1 MNISPLPTTS
11 QQDNA
16 KTTAAFQLLKSDLTT
31 TQRRSNQNLLEVLS
45 CSPGLQ
51 ALFLHRGAYWLQG
64 WGIPFLP
71 RLISAFKRFLTGI
84 EIHPGAKIGK
94 GVLICHGLGVV
105 IGETAI
111 VGDGTIIYQNVTLGG
126 TGKETGKRHPTLG
139 KNVVVEPGAKILG
152 NIKIGD
158 NVRICASSVVLQ
170 DVPDNSLLAGIPGR
184 VIYSHFNV
192 ESQLN
197 SELQL
202 DWQAQ
207 VIQNLFKRI
216 KLLEKEVKSLRST
229 DEPVLTKSSTD
240 SQANLCSDSDRLI
253 EEFLDGA
260 GI

>member
-11 QQDNA
+11 QQDNSA
-16 KTTAAFQLLKSDLTT
+16 KTAVFQLLKSDLAN
-31 TQRRSNQNLLEVLS
+31 TQKQSNQNLLELLS

-51 ALFLHRGAYWLQG
+51 ALFLHRGAYWLQSRR
-64 WGIPFLP
+64 IPFLP

-84 EIHPGAKIGK
+84 EIHPGAKIGE
-94 GVLICHGLGVV
+94 GILICHGLGVV

-111 VGDGTIIYQNVTLGG
+111 VGDGTVIYQDVTLGG
-126 TGKETGKRHPTLG
+126 TGKEMGKRHPTLG
-139 KNVVVEPGAKILG
+139 KNVVVEPGVKILG
-152 NIKIGD
+152 NITIGD
-158 NVRICASSVVLQ
+158 NVRICAGSVVLQ
-170 DVPDNSLLAGIPGR
+170 DIPDNSIVSGIPGR
-184 VIYSHFNV
+184 VVYSRFNV

-197 SELQL
+197 SRLQL

-216 KLLEKEVKSLRST
+216 KSLETQVTSLRSAS
-229 DEPVLTKSSTD
+229 EPTLTKSPKD
-240 SQANLCSDSDRLI
+240 CQANPSSDSDRLI

>member
-1 MNISPLPTTS
+1 MNTSPLPTTD
-11 QQDNA
+11 QQENSA
-16 KTTAAFQLLKSDLTT
+16 KTAAVFQLLKSDLTT
-31 TQRRSNQNLLEVLS
+31 TQKRTNQNLLEVLFS
-45 CSPGLQ
+45 SPGLQ

-64 WGIPFLP
+64 WRIPFLP

-84 EIHPGAKIGK
+84 EIHPGAKIGE

-105 IGETAI
+105 IGETAM
-111 VGDGTIIYQNVTLGG
+111 VGDGTVIYQDVTLGG

-158 NVRICASSVVLQ
+158 NVRICAGSVVLQ
-170 DVPDNSLLAGIPGR
+170 DVPDNSLVAGIPGR
-184 VIYSHFNV
+184 IIYSGFDA

-197 SELQL
+197 SELPL

-207 VIQNLFKRI
+207 VVQNLFKRI
-216 KLLEKEVKSLRST
+216 KFLEKEIESLRST
-229 DEPVLTKSSTD
+229 PESSLTRPQIN
-240 SQANLCSDSDRLI
+240 SQTDSDRLI